1 MLLRPTERNLYEN
14 THKSPADHRA
24 LAVSHGRIPRRVA
37 AMAIN
42 KAMRAALSALS
53 YPEIDIKKSYP
64 LEREL
69 KKLASWRLKKPHLYR
84 IWEHEVPCGDHTIP
98 VRIFT
103 PSEDVRHQVLLF
115 FHGGGWVTGN
125 IDSYDG
131 VCSDMAALTGRM
143 VVSVDYQLAPE
154 HPFPA
159 APEDCYAVARE
170 IYLNND
176 LLDTKPEE
184 IVLIGDSAGG
194 NLAAAV
200 SLMARDRGE
209 FLPARQILIYPAT
222 GNDHSET
229 SPFPSVRENGSGYL
243 LTAKRVRDYMEL
255 YRSSEADLE
264 NPYFAPLTAG
274 DFSHQPD
281 TLIITAEYCP
291 LRDEAEVYGEKLRA
305 AGNRVETV
313 RMPDALHGYFS
324 LPARFKLV
332 QQTYEII
339 NRFLRN

>member
-1 MLLRPTERNLYEN
+1 
-14 THKSPADHRA
+14 
-24 LAVSHGRIPRRVA
+24 
-37 AMAIN
+37 MAIN
-42 KAMRAALSALS
+42 KAMRAALNALS
-53 YPEIDIKKSYP
+53 YPEIDIKKTYP

-69 KKLASWRLKKPHLYR
+69 KKIASWRLRKPNLYR
-84 IWEHEVPCGDHTIP
+84 VWEHEVPCGDHKVP

-103 PSEDVRHQVLLF
+103 PSEDTQHLVLLF
-115 FHGGGWVTGN
+115 FHGGGWVTGD

-131 VCSDMAALTGRM
+131 ACADMAALTGRV

-159 APEDCYAVARE
+159 GLEDCYAAARE
-170 IYLNND
+170 IFLND
-176 LLDTKPEE
+176 GLLGTKPEE

-200 SLMARDRGE
+200 SLLARDRGE
-209 FLPARQILIYPAT
+209 FSPARQILIYPAV
-222 GNDHSET
+222 GNDYSDR

-243 LTAKRVRDYMEL
+243 LTARRIRDYMDL

-274 DFSHQPD
+274 DLSRQPE
-281 TLIITAEYCP
+281 TLIVTAEYCP
-291 LRDEAEVYGEKLRA
+291 LRDEAEFYGEQLRA
-305 AGNRVETV
+305 AGNRVEVV

-324 LPARFKLV
+324 LPASFKLV
-332 QQTYEII
+332 RQTYEII
-339 NRFLRN
+339 NRFLNDCL

>member
-1 MLLRPTERNLYEN
+1 LPETPG
-14 THKSPADHRA
+14 K
-24 LAVSHGRIPRRVA
+24 LARFNPGRRRTPFFVA

-53 YPEIDIKKSYP
+53 YPELNIKKNYP

-69 KKLASWRLKKPHLYR
+69 VKIASRRIKKPHLYR
-84 IWEHEVPCGDHTIP
+84 IWEHDVPRGDHKIP

-103 PSEDVRHQVLLF
+103 PSEDARRRLLLF

-131 VCSDMAALTGRM
+131 VCADMAALTGRM
-143 VVSVDYQLAPE
+143 VASVDYQLAPE

-159 APEDCYAVARE
+159 GLEDCYAVARE
-170 IYLNND
+170 LFVRD
-176 LLDTKPEE
+176 GLPDVRPEE

-200 SLMARDRGE
+200 CLLARDRGE
-209 FLPARQILIYPAT
+209 FLPKRQILIYPAT
-222 GNDHSET
+222 GNDYSDT
-229 SPFPSVRENGSGYL
+229 SPFPSVRENGSGFL
-243 LTAKRVRDYMEL
+243 LTARRVRDYMEL
-255 YRSSEADLE
+255 YRSSQADLQ
-264 NPYFAPLTAG
+264 NPYFAPLAAK
-274 DFSHQPD
+274 DFSRQPD

-291 LRDEAEVYGEKLRA
+291 LRDEAEAYGEKLAA
-305 AGNRVETV
+305 AGNRVEVV

-324 LPARFKLV
+324 LPASFKLV
-332 QQTYEII
+332 RRTYERI
-339 NRFLRN
+339 NRFLEE